1 VYDPEF
7 LKSEQEWDEIKKEI
21 IGDYFEQLA
30 AEQDQSE
37 VEEQSDQSEVEVSF
51 VVCNIWFLVS
61 NDASDRRHDRGRL
74 DKAKT
79 HHLLGDHVFG

>member
-1 VYDPEF
+1 MYDPEF

-51 VVCNIWFLVS
+51 VV
-61 NDASDRRHDRGRL
+61 
-74 DKAKT
+74 
-79 HHLLGDHVFG
+79 